1 MHRYAIV
8 FDTKEELD
16 EAQALIARSGRSLP
30 RSNSTAEAGLA
41 DKLEAALASSP
52 LNPQKAT
59 VLKTWL
65 AAPPE
70 RWVPYAE
77 VVDAFLKA
85 KIGASAQDATNRAA
99 AAIRDLSYQVSQTLP
114 RADLANYDKAIEAL
128 ASRNRA
134 VGFYFYRLTPEGRA
148 ATENFLSKIGAA

>member
-8 FDTKEELD
+8 FDTKEEFD
-16 EAQALIARSGRSLP
+16 EAEALIANSRRSGP
-30 RSNSTAEAGLA
+30 RSTAAEGDMVA
-41 DKLEAALASSP
+41 KLEAALASSP

-70 RWVPYAE
+70 KWVPYGE
-77 VVDAFLKA
+77 VVQAFRDA
-85 KIGASAQDATNRAA
+85 KIGTSTQDAGNRAA
-99 AAIRDLSYQVSQTLP
+99 AAIRDLSSQISQTLP
-114 RADLANYDKAIEAL
+114 RADLADYDKAIEVL

-148 ATENFLSKIGAA
+148 ATQKFLSKIGAA

>member
-16 EAQALIARSGRSLP
+16 EAEALLANSGRSVP
-30 RSNSTAEAGLA
+30 QSTVAEGNMA

-70 RWVPYAE
+70 KWVPYGE
-77 VVDAFLKA
+77 VVQAFTKA
-85 KIGASAQDATNRAA
+85 KIGTTTQDASNRAA
-99 AAIRDLSYQVSQTLP
+99 AAIRDLSSQISQTLP
-114 RADLANYDKAIEAL
+114 RADLAHFDKAIEAL

-148 ATENFLSKIGAA
+148 ATEKFLTKIGAD